1 MTHDTDDF
9 NRWDQSRKI
18 YLDCLY
24 QMIQTYQKKK
34 TLNVPEEMIVTLQT
48 ILKTKVA
55 KKTLLT
61 KLLGMYANFFGFSL
75 WSRNFF

>member
-1 MTHDTDDF
+1 
-9 NRWDQSRKI
+9 
-18 YLDCLY
+18 
-24 QMIQTYQKKK
+24 MIQTYQKKK